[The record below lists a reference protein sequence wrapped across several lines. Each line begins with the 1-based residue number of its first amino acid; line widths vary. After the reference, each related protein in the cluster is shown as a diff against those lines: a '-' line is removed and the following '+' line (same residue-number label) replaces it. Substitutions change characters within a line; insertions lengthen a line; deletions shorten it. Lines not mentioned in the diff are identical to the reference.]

1 MSTES
6 LSKSRLYKN
15 KSIPEIKPEVKI
27 IVDDYKHWGSGLTV
41 AESTNAFHDFLH
53 PKMENRQR

>member
-27 IVDDYKHWGSGLTV
+27 IVDDYKH
-41 AESTNAFHDFLH
+41 
-53 PKMENRQR
+53 